1 MNFAVTNIDIVTPFR
16 LIEAGTIVVEGRKIV
31 AIGSAKEVDVPGKHR
46 VFDCPGMI
54 LTPGF
59 VDLLVHGGGGY
70 GFADMSLEAVR
81 HISEFYFSHGTT
93 GMLAA
98 LYSKP
103 EKDMVADVKRIA
115 EFCQNSKSS
124 NIWGIHLEG
133 PFINKSFHGAMKAD
147 YLWPP
152 SVSGWEKLYDASH
165 GFVRLMTIAP
175 ELPNVEDVMR
185 AAAKNGVVLSI
196 GHSSA
201 TYQEVLKAIDNGA
214 AHVTHMFNA
223 MKPFHHRDP
232 GVVLAALLHNELKL
246 ELIADGIHVH
256 PAVMKLIYRI
266 KGEGGILL
274 ITDAIRAS
282 GMPDGDYTFMDQV
295 IRVKGKKAFLSDGT
309 LAGST
314 LTMEEAVKNMVQLVD
329 VPLTDA
335 VRMASL
341 NGAKV
346 LGLEHKKGILAVG
359 KDADLVVMNRSFEVQ
374 MTICEGVI
382 QFTSDGMT
390 ELATE

>member
-1 MNFAVTNIDIVTPFR
+1 MSFAIRNIDIVTPFR
-16 LIEAGTIVVEGRKIV
+16 MVEAGTIVVEGRRIA
-31 AIGSAKEVDVPGKHR
+31 AIGTAKEVFIPTKHR
-46 VFDCPGMI
+46 TFDCAGMI

-59 VDLLVHGGGGY
+59 IDLLVHGGGGY
-70 GFADMSLEAVR
+70 GFADMSLESVR
-81 HISEFYFSHGTT
+81 HISEFFFSHGTT

-103 EKDMVADVKRIA
+103 AKDMVADVKRIA
-115 EFCQNSKSS
+115 QFCQNSKKS

-133 PFINKSFHGAMKAD
+133 PFINKNLHGAMKAD
-147 YLWPP
+147 YLWKP
-152 SVSGWEKLYDASH
+152 SVPGWQNLFEASK
-165 GFVRLMTIAP
+165 GFIRLMTIAP
-175 ELPNVEDVMR
+175 ELANVEDVMR

-201 TYQEVLKAIDNGA
+201 TYQQVLKAIDNGA

-223 MKPFHHRDP
+223 MKPFHHREP

-282 GMPDGDYTFMDQV
+282 GMPDGEYTFMDQE
-295 IRVKGKKAFLSDGT
+295 ILVKEKKALLHDGT

-314 LTMEEAVKNMVQLVD
+314 LTMEQAVKNMVQLVE

-346 LGLEHKKGILAVG
+346 LGLEHQKGILAVG
-359 KDADLVVMNRSFEVQ
+359 KDADLVVMDKNYEVQ
-374 MTICEGVI
+374 MTIYEGSI
-382 QFTSDGMT
+382 KYARNGM
-390 ELATE
+390 LD